1 MTEFKLREAVLND
14 ALEILRWRNDSDS
27 VKFSR
32 KGLILNRTEH
42 FNWFSKILESN
53 TDFLYVG
60 EIDNVL
66 IGMVRFSKIDKES
79 IYEISINV
87 APEFRGIGIGT
98 KIIYL
103 SELELLKEI
112 GKVTVSATVFTNN
125 KKSISIFIK
134 NDYVIF
140 CEMEK
145 TLEFRKNLI

>member
-1 MTEFKLREAVLND
+1 MDD
-14 ALEILRWRNDSDS
+14 ALEILRWRNDADS

-32 KGLILNRTEH
+32 KGMIYNRSEH
-42 FNWFSKILESN
+42 FDWFSKILASN

-60 EIDNVL
+60 EIGKVL
-66 IGMVRFSKIDKES
+66 AGMVRFSKIDKES

-112 GKVTVSATVFTNN
+112 GKSTISATVFKNN
-125 KKSISIFIK
+125 KSSINIFNK
-134 NDYVIF
+134 NNYVIF
-140 CEMEK
+140 CETEE
-145 TLEFRKNLI
+145 TIEFRKNLI